1 MRVELTGR
9 HLPISPSLRNLIN
22 RKVAKLERLLND
34 VGVSAAIIVTKERL
48 SNVVEITLH
57 ARGERFLHA
66 VAKAETWETATTTA
80 VAKVLHQADKM
91 KGKWH
96 ERKRRG
102 PAARSVKRPKV
113 ARRATARVAAPATG
127 ERSRTER
134 ASAPAARPARTARV
148 RR

>member
-9 HLPISPSLRNLIN
+9 HLEISPALRQLIA
-22 RKVAKLERLLND
+22 RKVSKVVRVLND
-34 VGVSAAIIVTKERL
+34 DGVSAAVVLAREKL

-66 VAKAETWETATTTA
+66 VARARAWESAATDV
-80 VAKVLHQADKM
+80 VAKVLHQTEKL

-102 PAARSVKRPKV
+102 VASRSVKTPRSAGARVAGASIPRRPRAARSR
-113 ARRATARVAAPATG
+113 
-127 ERSRTER
+127 
-134 ASAPAARPARTARV
+134 
-148 RR
+148 